1 MRKSVGYLLK
11 RELSQAW
18 GAWVEMSAERAEVI
32 RKLRKG
38 ASLPPLWSL
47 GCAFSG
53 WMFSTVSKVK
63 ALKHLMHQVQLSR
76 GLHAWSDIAVE
87 RAESMRKLRKGAS
100 FMIIQRAA
108 LAFARWLSAMQTD
121 RASKSLHHLFR
132 QVQLARGWSAW
143 LEMGAERGDFMLMM
157 KMSMEL
163 LAHRELSRGLVG
175 LLSAWKAGKANRE
188 SIHKRLGQVRNRMLS
203 RGFGAWSK
211 IADERA
217 AFLLSLPQVAS
228 RLTKR
233 KLVLGFADWCTAF
246 EFDVGSARSIS
257 KARMHY
263 VDCGL
268 ARGWRAWHATWEELT
283 AKRESMRKGLG
294 HLRSRCESRG
304 FDAWMAMASDRAASM
319 QLLRKGLRF
328 MGERKVATALAA
340 WMAQS
345 KRFASMRKGLY
356 HMRNRGLIKGWRAW
370 KSMAKEGFLLGHRLY
385 FVLGQGRMRSRALSR
400 AVGLWVALC
409 VERGRFTRKLLR
421 MSFIEDYFVSLER
434 SRGFGAWSQIAIERA
449 ELMQRQRK
457 GASRFAK
464 RKLEL
469 GFGGWCASCAP
480 LGGLMSKA
488 QVHLVNHE
496 LTRGWAAWMERAACA
511 PRDDPMLKALVYFGY
526 RERARAWTVWHTAW
540 KEQTTKRES
549 MVSELEKLDWALLH
563 AAKLGHV
570 VSVRALLRRG
580 ARVGMQ
586 DGLGQTAL
594 HAASFGGH
602 APIVR
607 ALLEPEWALETAPVD
622 LDVRDQNGHTALGL
636 ASLRGH
642 LDVMKLLM
650 EAGAAVDRAPWS
662 APVARRAVA
671 RRPQVA
677 EPDED
682 EEPRWLGGAGKDV
695 GGWSATG
702 TARAL
707 GDRLEPRSASEHVAQ
722 LSARLSVLENL
733 RHAGEELQL
742 EERVTAATPPTRK
755 PRRNLSRPDRQTFT

>member
-1 MRKSVGYLLK
+1 
-11 RELSQAW
+11 
-18 GAWVEMSAERAEVI
+18 
-32 RKLRKG
+32 
-38 ASLPPLWSL
+38 
-47 GCAFSG
+47 
-53 WMFSTVSKVK
+53 
-63 ALKHLMHQVQLSR
+63 
-76 GLHAWSDIAVE
+76 
-87 RAESMRKLRKGAS
+87 
-100 FMIIQRAA
+100 
-108 LAFARWLSAMQTD
+108 
-121 RASKSLHHLFR
+121 
-132 QVQLARGWSAW
+132 
-143 LEMGAERGDFMLMM
+143 
-157 KMSMEL
+157 
-163 LAHRELSRGLVG
+163 
-175 LLSAWKAGKANRE
+175 
-188 SIHKRLGQVRNRMLS
+188 
-203 RGFGAWSK
+203 
-211 IADERA
+211 
-217 AFLLSLPQVAS
+217 
-228 RLTKR
+228 
-233 KLVLGFADWCTAF
+233 
-246 EFDVGSARSIS
+246 
-257 KARMHY
+257 
-263 VDCGL
+263 
-268 ARGWRAWHATWEELT
+268 
-283 AKRESMRKGLG
+283 MRKGLG
-294 HLRSRCESRG
+294 HLRSRCASRG
-304 FDAWMAMASDRAASM
+304 FDAWMVLASGRAASM
-319 QLLRKGLRF
+319 QLVGKGLRF
-328 MGERKVATALAA
+328 MWERTVATALAA

-496 LTRGWAAWMERAACA
+496 HARGWVAWMERAACA

-642 LDVMKLLM
+642 LDVMKLLI

-677 EPDED
+677 EPDEY

-733 RHAGEELQL
+733 RHAGEEL